1 MDIKIELI
9 CESIESTTWN
19 LVCKK
24 KENRNIKSTWE
35 SDHLGEDCRPSDS
48 EGEREEQLPLAR
60 EKNPPG

>member
-1 MDIKIELI
+1 MDIQIELI
-9 CESIESTTWN
+9 CESIESTPWN
-19 LVCKK
+19 LVGKK

-35 SDHLGEDCRPSDS
+35 SEHLGEDCRPS

>member
-1 MDIKIELI
+1 MDIQIELI

-35 SDHLGEDCRPSDS
+35 SELLGEDRRPS
-48 EGEREEQLPLAR
+48 EGEGDCERR
-60 EKNPPG
+60 SCRW